1 MKRFLYGMMLTIAL
15 ATLCWLNRGL
25 LFDMRPAPTALQSML
40 GDPESDER
48 QKAAYVALR
57 RAYDLEVLRDVKTG
71 LIPANIRAEEIRQA
85 MEIPDRNGLALQT
98 TLQNTY
104 TAVGP
109 LNIGGRTRALALD
122 VRFGT
127 GGNLVMLAGSVSGG
141 LQRSA
146 DGGQT
151 WTRVSPPEY
160 SFSITALAQDP
171 RPGFQQIWYAGGGE
185 PLGNSASGTGAQ
197 YLGDV
202 LLKSTDNG
210 LTWSRLTQQYFDQNG
225 QLITANGGNPFTLEA
240 FDHPFDI
247 IHKLLVNPVNGH
259 LYVAGHRRLLRSTD
273 AGNSFR
279 VVFAGSTASTAD
291 QGQMDLV
298 CTNTG
303 RFYLGV
309 NGGFTDRNLRGLWV
323 SATGD
328 LNSWTRLAGGQTLN
342 VDSIP
347 NWRGNTQGTD
357 ARRLVLAL
365 APSNQNLLFAMYEN
379 GLSQEAAKD
388 VKPEVD
394 LFRFNFSNNTV
405 TNLSANMPDLN
416 GQLDGVDPLTTQG
429 GYNMSLAVKPDN
441 ENVVLV
447 GATCLY
453 RSTDGFTSTN
463 NTRIVGGYGP
473 NINPLRIYTNS
484 HPDMHALIFDPSN
497 PNRLIVGDD
506 GGIQITGDIMAN
518 NSNAQNEP
526 VSWTMVNNYQS
537 LQYYHVGISPTAGQ
551 EIFIGGA
558 QDNGTYARIGGGATP
573 NNHFKILGGD
583 GGVACIASVSG
594 SNFLFYCSVQQGT
607 LYRDAT
613 NQFTVITPT
622 GLTANPAGGFGD
634 FVTYFK
640 MDADQPEQLYYVN
653 FNRVFRTRNASTVS
667 SSTWE
672 EIPGIAQVIPSTYP
686 IANGTARNT
695 IRALETS
702 RGTYSANSLLFIGT
716 AQGKLYR
723 LQDPAQAPAGT
734 LPVEIGPV
742 LPAGSN
748 IADIAVNPNNDNEI
762 MFVVSNYNNTNIW
775 WTDNARA
782 SAPTWRNAEGNLTL
796 PSIRSCMIVT
806 KRNASNQPVTE
817 YYVGTSVGLYAAEN
831 IGSTLQGN
839 GSINWLRESTDLLG
853 LAVVVSLDYRPQDNT
868 LLVGTHGNGM
878 YVAKTG
884 TPNFTGGGSGGGG
897 GGGISDVFVSI
908 AGTLTRSFF
917 DVIAGS
923 TAGITQMELRLFD
936 MQGRLLMRKSYAY
949 SNQRVDIS
957 ALPAGVYIVDIRSTT
972 GNASFTTRIVK
983 Q

>member
-15 ATLCWLNRGL
+15 ATLCWFNRGL
-25 LFDMRPAPTALQSML
+25 LFDMRPAPTALQSTL

-303 RFYLGV
+303 RLYLGV

-394 LFRFNFSNNTV
+394 LFRFNFSNNSV

-416 GQLDGVDPLTTQG
+416 GQLDGVDPLTTQVE
-429 GYNMSLAVKPDN
+429 LLTVDALR
-441 ENVVLV
+441 VLK
-447 GATCLY
+447 
-453 RSTDGFTSTN
+453 
-463 NTRIVGGYGP
+463 TR
-473 NINPLRIYTNS
+473 L
-484 HPDMHALIFDPSN
+484 
-497 PNRLIVGDD
+497 
-506 GGIQITGDIMAN
+506 
-518 NSNAQNEP
+518 
-526 VSWTMVNNYQS
+526 
-537 LQYYHVGISPTAGQ
+537 
-551 EIFIGGA
+551 
-558 QDNGTYARIGGGATP
+558 
-573 NNHFKILGGD
+573 K
-583 GGVACIASVSG
+583 
-594 SNFLFYCSVQQGT
+594 
-607 LYRDAT
+607 
-613 NQFTVITPT
+613 
-622 GLTANPAGGFGD
+622 LT
-634 FVTYFK
+634 
-640 MDADQPEQLYYVN
+640 
-653 FNRVFRTRNASTVS
+653 
-667 SSTWE
+667 
-672 EIPGIAQVIPSTYP
+672 
-686 IANGTARNT
+686 
-695 IRALETS
+695 
-702 RGTYSANSLLFIGT
+702 
-716 AQGKLYR
+716 
-723 LQDPAQAPAGT
+723 
-734 LPVEIGPV
+734 
-742 LPAGSN
+742 
-748 IADIAVNPNNDNEI
+748 
-762 MFVVSNYNNTNIW
+762 
-775 WTDNARA
+775 
-782 SAPTWRNAEGNLTL
+782 
-796 PSIRSCMIVT
+796 
-806 KRNASNQPVTE
+806 
-817 YYVGTSVGLYAAEN
+817 
-831 IGSTLQGN
+831 
-839 GSINWLRESTDLLG
+839 
-853 LAVVVSLDYRPQDNT
+853 
-868 LLVGTHGNGM
+868 
-878 YVAKTG
+878 
-884 TPNFTGGGSGGGG
+884 
-897 GGGISDVFVSI
+897 
-908 AGTLTRSFF
+908 
-917 DVIAGS
+917 
-923 TAGITQMELRLFD
+923 
-936 MQGRLLMRKSYAY
+936 
-949 SNQRVDIS
+949 
-957 ALPAGVYIVDIRSTT
+957 
-972 GNASFTTRIVK
+972 
-983 Q
+983 